1 MIRTCLIALAALG
14 VAACNKEQPAQGN
27 QAFSDDDFTQSAI
40 VANDVTAIDAATGD
54 AANMAADL
62 PPEDVLGNEGEKENG
77 TATNFTGRSEPRS
90 RRPASRPNRP
100 AGTADGG
107 APAPASTAPAAPAA
121 ETAASNSGA

>member
-14 VAACNKEQPAQGN
+14 LAACNKDQPAQGN

-62 PPEDVLGNEGEKENG
+62 PLEAVLGNEGEEEG
-77 TATNFTGRSEPRS
+77 SASATSDASEPRS
-90 RRPASRPNRP
+90 RRPATSRQSRPARP
-100 AGTADGG
+100 ASESQA
-107 APAPASTAPAAPAA
+107 ASTSPSAA
-121 ETAASNSGA
+121 EATTTNSED

>member
-14 VAACNKEQPAQGN
+14 VAACNKDQPAQGN

-62 PPEDVLGNEGEKENG
+62 PLEAVLGNEGQEEESAS
-77 TATNFTGRSEPRS
+77 ATTGASEPRS
-90 RRPASRPNRP
+90 RRPATTRQSRPAR
-100 AGTADGG
+100 
-107 APAPASTAPAAPAA
+107 PAA
-121 ETAASNSGA
+121 ESEAASTSPSTETATTNNED

>member
-62 PPEDVLGNEGEKENG
+62 PPEDVLGNEGEEEDGAAAN
-77 TATNFTGRSEPRS
+77 ATSRSEPRT
-90 RRPASRPNRP
+90 RRPARPNRP
-100 AGTADGG
+100 ARDADE
-107 APAPASTAPAAPAA
+107 APAPASTAPDAPAA
-121 ETAASNSGA
+121 ETTTSDT